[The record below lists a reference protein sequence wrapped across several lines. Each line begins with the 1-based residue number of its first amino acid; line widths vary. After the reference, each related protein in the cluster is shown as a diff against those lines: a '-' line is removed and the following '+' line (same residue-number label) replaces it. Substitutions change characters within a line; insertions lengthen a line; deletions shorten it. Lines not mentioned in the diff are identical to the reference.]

1 MDVQSCC
8 NSFAYLTNC
17 FFDVLVVVAVVAS
30 YTQSLVSCSA
40 LFKAFLDLTLC
51 KWRIW
56 CLESGKFLLVES
68 RIRGILLVESG
79 ILGFRIQNTAQE
91 PGIALNRTWNPE
103 SKFRWQRRE
112 SSTWNPESAAWIP
125 ESKTVSDSL
134 TLDDRPYIIKKK
146 RRTIAIKEHKIG
158 KPNEK
163 GIICERNWTECNGQ
177 AKTCISP
184 VLIKL
189 YF

>member
-1 MDVQSCC
+1 MDVRSCC
-8 NSFAYLTNC
+8 NSFAYSTNR

-40 LFKAFLDLTLC
+40 LFKAFLDLTSC
-51 KWRIW
+51 KQGIW
-56 CLESGKFLLVES
+56 FLESGKF
-68 RIRGILLVESG
+68 LLVESG

-103 SKFRWQRRE
+103 SKFHWQRRE
-112 SSTWNPESAAWIP
+112 SSTWNPESAPWIP

-146 RRTIAIKEHKIG
+146 RRTIAIKEHKTG

>member
-1 MDVQSCC
+1 MHVQS
-8 NSFAYLTNC
+8 SYFAYSTNC

-51 KWRIW
+51 KWGIW
-56 CLESGKFLLVES
+56 FLESGKFLLVES

-103 SKFRWQRRE
+103 SKF
-112 SSTWNPESAAWIP
+112 
-125 ESKTVSDSL
+125 
-134 TLDDRPYIIKKK
+134 
-146 RRTIAIKEHKIG
+146 H
-158 KPNEK
+158 
-163 GIICERNWTECNGQ
+163 
-177 AKTCISP
+177 
-184 VLIKL
+184 
-189 YF
+189 